1 MCRRFVS
8 YETEMALKEHFYNLI
23 FLIKRA
29 REELKDGQIFKKRAG
44 FSVVIYRR

>member
-8 YETEMALKEHFYNLI
+8 YETEMALKEKFLEFNI
-23 FLIKRA
+23 FIKRA